1 MVVSSMI
8 GDGPEARR
16 EALRRFLAERKL
28 NANALA
34 RKAGITPSAL
44 YNFLGGSSK
53 SLSHDVLVKLA
64 AAANA
69 RVDDLIGAA
78 PNEQPGGAHI
88 IVRHQIGFGGQMFEL
103 SGERVLTVQRPAFLP
118 PGAAVTA
125 AVVPT
130 DALMPLPSE
139 WTVFYEEHVTDPEQL
154 IGQLC
159 IVRLGPDRPFPL
171 LREIERGHEPGRYTL
186 RFWSAATIQDA
197 EVVAAHRVLGM
208 VQGVPSHSR
217 P

>member
-1 MVVSSMI
+1 
-8 GDGPEARR
+8 
-16 EALRRFLAERKL
+16 
-28 NANALA
+28 
-34 RKAGITPSAL
+34 
-44 YNFLGGSSK
+44 
-53 SLSHDVLVKLA
+53 
-64 AAANA
+64 
-69 RVDDLIGAA
+69 
-78 PNEQPGGAHI
+78 
-88 IVRHQIGFGGQMFEL
+88 
-103 SGERVLTVQRPAFLP
+103 
-118 PGAAVTA
+118 
-125 AVVPT
+125 
-130 DALMPLPSE
+130 MPLPSE